1 MVKRLFVSLLI
12 IAAALSISAPAH
24 ATTLA
29 AGPMGCANNGGGSFY
44 CVASPRGGTGTYTSF
59 VWKVKESGSTS
70 TGTSITAIP
79 ELQSYC
85 TVGKYYTVSVT
96 VTDSAG
102 ATATSSLSRFWCGP
116 FAD

>member
-1 MVKRLFVSLLI
+1 MFKRLFVLLFST
-12 IAAALSISAPAH
+12 AAGLSVNTPAH
-24 ATTLA
+24 ATTLS

-44 CVASPRGGTGTYTSF
+44 CVASPSGGTGTYTSF
-59 VWKVKESGSTS
+59 VWKIQEGTTSLGSSTTS
-70 TGTSITAIP
+70 IP

-102 ATATSSLSRFWCGP
+102 ATASTGGFRFRCGN